1 MVRGDD
7 PSSSSK
13 REAGIDEC
21 NPLRMDRPSSA
32 RFLAIEKLVDASRTN
47 SAHLNC
53 DVQPD
58 CDLARVLVGRRKK
71 FLAGKYEHWAEGL
84 VRVALGVVLMSTAK
98 EINAQ

>member
-1 MVRGDD
+1 MAHGDD

-13 REAGIDEC
+13 RDSGIDEC
-21 NPLRMDRPSSA
+21 NPSRTDRPHSA
-32 RFLAIEKLVDASRTN
+32 RFLAIEQLVDASRTN
-47 SAHLNC
+47 STHLNS